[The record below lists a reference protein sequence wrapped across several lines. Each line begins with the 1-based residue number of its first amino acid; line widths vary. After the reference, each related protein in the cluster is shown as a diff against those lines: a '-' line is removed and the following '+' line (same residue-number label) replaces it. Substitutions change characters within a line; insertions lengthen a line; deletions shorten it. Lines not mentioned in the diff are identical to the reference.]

1 MMEKELRELESILR
15 AEQKLFGIYLE
26 KLIEQQR
33 YLIENDLKGLKDSIE
48 KISLLAQEAMTLENG
63 RKNVIARIS
72 EKLKVDENDI
82 TLSKLLDRF
91 KGHKFQELE
100 HLRDAILDTHVK
112 ATAQRERNELLINQ
126 SMNVIG
132 RTVNYLNERKN
143 PRVTYDNPTG
153 KNGVASDNRG
163 LLVRTA

>member
-26 KLIEQQR
+26 KLTEQQR

-48 KISLLAQEAMTLENG
+48 KISFLAQEAMTLEYG
-63 RKNVIARIS
+63 RKNVIERIS
-72 EKLKVDENDI
+72 KKLNVDKDDI
-82 TLSKLLDRF
+82 TMSKLLDRF
-91 KGHKFQELE
+91 KGHKFEELE
-100 HLRDAILDTHVK
+100 HLRDAILDAHVK

-126 SMNVIG
+126 SMSVIG
-132 RTVNYLNERKN
+132 RTVDNLNERKN
-143 PRVTYDNPTG
+143 PKIPYDNPTR
-153 KNGVASDNRG
+153 KNGVASDNGG